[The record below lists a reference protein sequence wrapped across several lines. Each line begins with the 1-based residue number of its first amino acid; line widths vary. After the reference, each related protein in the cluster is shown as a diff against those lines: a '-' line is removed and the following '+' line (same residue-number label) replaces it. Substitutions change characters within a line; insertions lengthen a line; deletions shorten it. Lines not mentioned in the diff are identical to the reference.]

1 MKLSTNFTKEGE
13 NMDTNDNCL
22 SYDKYA
28 GGYDA
33 DGYYQYDDMEVCDVP
48 QD

>member
-1 MKLSTNFTKEGE
+1 
-13 NMDTNDNCL
+13 MDTNDNYL

-48 QD
+48 QN

>member
-1 MKLSTNFTKEGE
+1 MN
-13 NMDTNDNCL
+13 TNDYL

-33 DGYYQYDDMEVCDVP
+33 DGNYYLYDDMEASHE
-48 QD
+48 

>member
-1 MKLSTNFTKEGE
+1 MN
-13 NMDTNDNCL
+13 TNDNCS

-33 DGYYQYDDMEVCDVP
+33 DGNYYLYDDMEVSNV
-48 QD
+48 Q

>member
-1 MKLSTNFTKEGE
+1 MN
-13 NMDTNDNCL
+13 TNDYL

-33 DGYYQYDDMEVCDVP
+33 DGYYLYDDMEKVYE
-48 QD
+48 